1 MNPREAAATPRK
13 HPPAQFNLSSLPVTP
28 TVPEV
33 SLLLDHANRLLYSKT
48 TTSNNFE
55 QNDVKGGPSSALL
68 QTNFAVGSDL
78 VYHSVDQALIR
89 NGLASSPGFNSPDAV
104 YQRAANYLPK
114 KSTFPNLDSEVP
126 SENVFPTP
134 LNTLK
139 KSNNYENLNTT
150 QYRSPPVLSPD
161 SGFLL
166 QGQLESALEKKL
178 LEQRVKELEEDNK
191 NLREKLARLESQQDS
206 LQHVKMDA
214 LSQQTAAC
222 LRLLENLNTKKIQ
235 FEKSTQTDQQ
245 GPQFNT
251 AQNDIAVRQDQM
263 QQLQHLQEAL
273 MHHQAMAEQQQNV
286 NEGQATPDDFY
297 NNALVA
303 MQGLFPQRDLKVS
316 VQETTVNHGGATRKN
331 LVMFDTCYLPRVQP
345 VPEEYSPR
353 VSDVSAH
360 MNQLAAKLLGPGQQ
374 AEALQASPGRTYY
387 NNLSMSTK
395 QFLEKMNISPGRE
408 GKIVE
413 EEEEVEVQRHIPSA
427 VSDKILDI
435 TAIKKQNKLL

>member
-1 MNPREAAATPRK
+1 MNSREAAGSPRK
-13 HPPAQFNLSSLPVTP
+13 NPPAQFNLSSLPVTP

-33 SLLLDHANRLLYSKT
+33 SLLLDPAYRPLHSKT
-48 TTSNNFE
+48 SASNDFE
-55 QNDVKGGPSSALL
+55 QNEARGGP
-68 QTNFAVGSDL
+68 QINFAAGNDL
-78 VYHSVDQALIR
+78 VYRPLDQPLIR
-89 NGLASSPGFNSPDAV
+89 NGVASSTGFNSPDV
-104 YQRAANYLPK
+104 HSRAATNLPP
-114 KSTFPNLDSEVP
+114 KSSFPIFNAELP
-126 SENVFPTP
+126 MMPPENVFPTP
-134 LNTLK
+134 LNSLK
-139 KSNNYENLNTT
+139 NTNNFENLNAT

-161 SGFLL
+161 SGFRL
-166 QGQLESALEKKL
+166 QSQLESALEKKM

-191 NLREKLARLESQQDS
+191 NLREKLVRLEGQQDS
-206 LQHVKMDA
+206 LQQVKMDA

-235 FEKSTQTDQQ
+235 FEKSTQTDQPVQ
-245 GPQFNT
+245 NLNV
-251 AQNDIAVRQDQM
+251 AQDDNAVRRDQI
-263 QQLQHLQEAL
+263 QQLQCLQEVL
-273 MHHQAMAEQQQNV
+273 MHQQASAEQLQNI
-286 NEGQATPDDFY
+286 NDQGQANPEDFY

-316 VQETTVNHGGATRKN
+316 VQETTVDHGGATRKN

-345 VPEEYSPR
+345 VPMENSAR

-374 AEALQASPGRTYY
+374 AEALQAPQARTYY

-395 QFLEKMNISPGRE
+395 QFLEKMNINPIRE
-408 GKIVE
+408 GKIAE
-413 EEEEVEVQRHIPSA
+413 EDEVEEVERRTPSA

>member
-1 MNPREAAATPRK
+1 MNSREAAVSPRK
-13 HPPAQFNLSSLPVTP
+13 NPPAQFNLSSLPVTP

-33 SLLLDHANRLLYSKT
+33 SLLLDPAYRPPYAKT
-48 TTSNNFE
+48 SAPNNFE
-55 QNDVKGGPSSALL
+55 QNEAQGGPP
-68 QTNFAVGSDL
+68 QTNFAAGHDL
-78 VYHSVDQALIR
+78 VYRPLDQPVIR
-89 NGLASSPGFNSPDAV
+89 NGVVSSPGFNSPDV
-104 YQRAANYLPK
+104 HSRAATYLPP
-114 KSTFPNLDSEVP
+114 KSSFPNFNAALPMSAT
-126 SENVFPTP
+126 ENVFPTP

-139 KSNNYENLNTT
+139 NTNNFENLNAT

-161 SGFLL
+161 SGFRL
-166 QGQLESALEKKL
+166 QSQLENALEKKM

-191 NLREKLARLESQQDS
+191 NLREKLVRLESQQDS
-206 LQHVKMDA
+206 LQQVKMDA

-245 GPQFNT
+245 
-251 AQNDIAVRQDQM
+251 AQNFNAAQDDNAVRRDQI
-263 QQLQHLQEAL
+263 QQLQYLQEAI
-273 MHHQAMAEQQQNV
+273 MQQQASAEQQQNINV
-286 NEGQATPDDFY
+286 QGQANPEDFY

-303 MQGLFPQRDLKVS
+303 MQGLYPQRDLKVS
-316 VQETTVNHGGATRKN
+316 VQETTVDHGGATRKN

-345 VPEEYSPR
+345 VPMENSHR

-374 AEALQASPGRTYY
+374 AEALQAPQARTYY

-408 GKIVE
+408 GKIAE
-413 EEEEVEVQRHIPSA
+413 EDEVVEVERRTPSA